1 MRLHC
6 GHGLPVRVRRRRTCY
21 SDGGGSRETKKGAE
35 LMFSAFIA
43 GVGVG
48 VLIGLGISA
57 LLAVA
62 GKGGE

>member
-1 MRLHC
+1 MRLYC
-6 GHGLPVRVRRRRTCY
+6 GHGLPVRVRRRGGCNT
-21 SDGGGSRETKKGAE
+21 DGGGSYEAKKGAE

-43 GVGVG
+43 GVGIG
-48 VLIGLGISA
+48 VLVGLGIAA